1 MRIIL
6 LTGCVALLLLARD
19 HLAQASSFAVPGLG
33 IEKGW
38 RWETPR
44 YFDLPGARLSQQSF
58 HASQAPAQAARWL
71 VARPETPFDRLSI
84 VHGHMMLSG
93 LRDGTHW
100 LAWLRTSTHG
110 ATQGLVSVLRPGAG
124 IDRPS
129 GIVLPEGLAPLTR
142 ISQRDGRAT
151 LTLSSHQ
158 HPGSAAVL
166 GASTRQSLSRAG
178 WHAAETLWPGGEAW
192 QRRGASLHFRVRPQ
206 GGRSVLWTLH
216 RDEEAP

>member
-6 LTGCVALLLLARD
+6 LMGCVASLLLGCSRPAG
-19 HLAQASSFAVPGLG
+19 ASSFAVSTSMA
-33 IEKGW
+33 ETGW

-44 YFDLPGARLSQQSF
+44 YVDLPGARLSQQSF
-58 HASQAPAQAARWL
+58 QASWGPAQAARWL
-71 VARPETPFDRLSI
+71 VARPETPFDRLTI
-84 VHGHMMLSG
+84 VQGHIMLSG
-93 LRDGTHW
+93 LRDGAHW
-100 LAWLRTSTHG
+100 LAWLRAGVHG

-124 IDRPS
+124 IARPP
-129 GIVLPEGLAPLTR
+129 GIVLPEGLTPLTW

-158 HPGSAAVL
+158 YPGSAAVL

-178 WHAAETLWPGGEAW
+178 WHAAETVWPGGEAW
-192 QRRGASLHFRVRPQ
+192 QRRGASLHFRVRSQ
-206 GGRSVLWTLH
+206 DGRSILWTLY